1 LPRPVAWAWRIA
13 PGLLICIVIALA
25 STFVSE
31 HYGGPTLLY
40 ALLLGMAFF
49 FLSKSASTSSG
60 IQFGSRTVL
69 RLGVVLLGARTTLA
83 RIIELGPA
91 PILIVIGA
99 IISTILFGLAIDYY
113 YGNFDHVDE
122 VLEYAGRKSSAEGDP
137 LANLDF
143 RGGDG
148 KPVLIQRHK
157 DFVAAIIA
165 GYIHFSDPGT
175 YMFKVRSNDGVRIAI
190 GGLTVFEDP
199 RPHPDRNSAPRCR

>member
-1 LPRPVAWAWRIA
+1 MNGENLPRPLAWAWDIA

-31 HYGGPTLLY
+31 HYGW
-40 ALLLGMAFF
+40 
-49 FLSKSASTSSG
+49 
-60 IQFGSRTVL
+60 
-69 RLGVVLLGARTTLA
+69 
-83 RIIELGPA
+83 PA

-113 YGNFDHVDE
+113 YGNFDHVDK

-148 KPVLIQRHK
+148 KPDLNQRHK